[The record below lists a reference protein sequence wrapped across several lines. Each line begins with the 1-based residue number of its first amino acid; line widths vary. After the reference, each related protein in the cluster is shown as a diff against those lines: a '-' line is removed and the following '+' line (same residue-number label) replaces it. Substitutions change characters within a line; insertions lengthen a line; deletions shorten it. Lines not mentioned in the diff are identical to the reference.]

1 MVKNWKDL
9 AEALKDLAEAIL
21 NEARRAFQEGDIEK
35 GVMLASEFRKTIK
48 TAGDLNMIA
57 QGMGELEEEATEEDI
72 EKALGIEEEP
82 EEEEPEEESEEED
95 FEDEDFE
102 DEEEFEEEEDKEE
115 EEEPE
120 NLIQEISTAEQ
131 EEKIKKYIEDTHLT
145 LEQILNHIKKRRF

>member
-57 QGMGELEEEATEEDI
+57 QGMGELEEETLEEEDI

-82 EEEEPEEESEEED
+82 EEEPEEED
-95 FEDEDFE
+95 FGEEEEF
-102 DEEEFEEEEDKEE
+102 DEEEFEEEEDEKEG
-115 EEEPE
+115 EEPE
-120 NLIQEISTAEQ
+120 NLIQEISTTEQ

-145 LEQILNHIKKRRF
+145 LEQILNNIKKRRF

>member
-57 QGMGELEEEATEEDI
+57 QGMGELEEEPTEEDI
-72 EKALGIEEEP
+72 EKALGIEEES
-82 EEEEPEEESEEED
+82 EEEEKEPEEESEEED
-95 FEDEDFE
+95 FEDE
-102 DEEEFEEEEDKEE
+102 EEFEEE

-145 LEQILNHIKKRRF
+145 LEQILNNIKKRRF

>member
-9 AEALKDLAEAIL
+9 AEDLKDLAEAIL

-57 QGMGELEEEATEEDI
+57 QGMGELEEPSEEEDI
-72 EKALGIEEEP
+72 EKVLGIEEEP
-82 EEEEPEEESEEED
+82 EEEEPEEE
-95 FEDEDFE
+95 DFE
-102 DEEEFEEEEDKEE
+102 DEEEFEEEEDEEE

-120 NLIQEISTAEQ
+120 NLIQEISTTEQ
-131 EEKIKKYIEDTHLT
+131 EEKIKKYIEDTQLT
-145 LEQILNHIKKRRF
+145 LEQILNNIKKRRP